1 MCCLILNRMT
11 EGKLT
16 VYVNIVMWI
25 KAYQIQYFHLHNILV
40 SMERGVELTVAVDSL
55 SFFISSLR
63 VFRQDAQIPKKIKV
77 SFFFRKRREVSG
89 VKPSLQRANLPEP
102 I

>member
-1 MCCLILNRMT
+1 MCCLILNIMT

-16 VYVNIVMWI
+16 VYVNIVKWI
-25 KAYQIQYFHLHNILV
+25 KAYQIQYFYLHNTLV
-40 SMERGVELTVAVDSL
+40 LMERGVELTVAVDSL

-77 SFFFRKRREVSG
+77 SFFFLGNEEKSVG
-89 VKPSLQRANLPEP
+89 
-102 I
+102 

>member
-16 VYVNIVMWI
+16 VYINIVMWI
-25 KAYQIQYFHLHNILV
+25 KAYQIQYFHLHNTLV
-40 SMERGVELTVAVDSL
+40 SMERGVALTVAVDSL
-55 SFFISSLR
+55 PFSISSLR

-77 SFFFRKRREVSG
+77 SFFFLGNEE
-89 VKPSLQRANLPEP
+89 KPVG
-102 I
+102 

>member
-1 MCCLILNRMT
+1 MCCLILNIMT

-16 VYVNIVMWI
+16 VYVNIVKWI
-25 KAYQIQYFHLHNILV
+25 KAYQIQYFYLHNTLV

-77 SFFFRKRREVSG
+77 SFLLGNEEKSVG
-89 VKPSLQRANLPEP
+89 
-102 I
+102 

>member
-16 VYVNIVMWI
+16 VYINIVMWI
-25 KAYQIQYFHLHNILV
+25 KAYQIQYFHLHNTLV
-40 SMERGVELTVAVDSL
+40 SMERGVALTVAVDSL

-77 SFFFRKRREVSG
+77 SFFFLGNEEKSVG
-89 VKPSLQRANLPEP
+89 
-102 I
+102 

>member
-1 MCCLILNRMT
+1 MWSLILNIMT

-16 VYVNIVMWI
+16 VYVNIVKWI
-25 KAYQIQYFHLHNILV
+25 KAYQIQYFYLHNTLV

-77 SFFFRKRREVSG
+77 SFFFLGNEE
-89 VKPSLQRANLPEP
+89 KPVG
-102 I
+102 

>member
-16 VYVNIVMWI
+16 VYINIVMWI
-25 KAYQIQYFHLHNILV
+25 KAYHIQYFHLHNTLV

-77 SFFFRKRREVSG
+77 SFFQETKRSQWGEAKFTKS
-89 VKPSLQRANLPEP
+89 KPEP

>member
-11 EGKLT
+11 EGELT
-16 VYVNIVMWI
+16 VYINIVMWI
-25 KAYQIQYFHLHNILV
+25 KAYQIQYFHLHNTLV
-40 SMERGVELTVAVDSL
+40 SMERGVALTVAVDSL

-77 SFFFRKRREVSG
+77 SFFLLGNEEKSVG
-89 VKPSLQRANLPEP
+89 
-102 I
+102 

>member
-25 KAYQIQYFHLHNILV
+25 KAYQIQYFYLHNTLV

-77 SFFFRKRREVSG
+77 SFFFLGNEEKSVG
-89 VKPSLQRANLPEP
+89 
-102 I
+102 

>member
-1 MCCLILNRMT
+1 MWSLILNIMT

-16 VYVNIVMWI
+16 VYVNIVKRI
-25 KAYQIQYFHLHNILV
+25 KAYQIQYFYLHNTLV
-40 SMERGVELTVAVDSL
+40 SMERGVELTVAVNSL

-77 SFFFRKRREVSG
+77 SFFFLGNEEKSVG
-89 VKPSLQRANLPEP
+89 
-102 I
+102 

>member
-1 MCCLILNRMT
+1 MWSLILNIMT

-16 VYVNIVMWI
+16 VYVNIVKWI
-25 KAYQIQYFHLHNILV
+25 KAYQIQCFYLHNTLV

-77 SFFFRKRREVSG
+77 SFFFLGNEEKSVG
-89 VKPSLQRANLPEP
+89 
-102 I
+102 

>member
-1 MCCLILNRMT
+1 MT

-16 VYVNIVMWI
+16 VYVNIVKWI
-25 KAYQIQYFHLHNILV
+25 KAYQIQCFYLHNTLV

-63 VFRQDAQIPKKIKV
+63 VFQQDAQIPKKIKV
-77 SFFFRKRREVSG
+77 SFFFLGNEEKSVG
-89 VKPSLQRANLPEP
+89 
-102 I
+102 

>member
-1 MCCLILNRMT
+1 MT

-16 VYVNIVMWI
+16 VYVNIVKWI
-25 KAYQIQYFHLHNILV
+25 KAYQIQYFYLHNTLV

-77 SFFFRKRREVSG
+77 SFLLGNEEKSVG
-89 VKPSLQRANLPEP
+89 
-102 I
+102 

>member
-16 VYVNIVMWI
+16 VYINIVMWI
-25 KAYQIQYFHLHNILV
+25 KAHQIQYFHLHNTLV
-40 SMERGVELTVAVDSL
+40 SMERGVALTVAVDSL

-77 SFFFRKRREVSG
+77 SFFFLGNEE
-89 VKPSLQRANLPEP
+89 KPVG
-102 I
+102 

>member
-11 EGKLT
+11 EGELT

-25 KAYQIQYFHLHNILV
+25 KAYQIQYFHLHNTLV
-40 SMERGVELTVAVDSL
+40 SMERGVALTVAVDSL

-63 VFRQDAQIPKKIKV
+63 VFRQDAQISKKIKV
-77 SFFFRKRREVSG
+77 SFFIRKRRKVSG
-89 VKPSLQRANLPEP
+89 VKPSL
-102 I
+102 

>member
-1 MCCLILNRMT
+1 MWSLILNIMT

-16 VYVNIVMWI
+16 VYVNIVKWI
-25 KAYQIQYFHLHNILV
+25 KAYQIQYFHLHNTLV

-77 SFFFRKRREVSG
+77 SFFLGNEEKSVG
-89 VKPSLQRANLPEP
+89 
-102 I
+102 